1 MNITKTVKAQWQ
13 NSNGSISV
21 TIPKQIVSLLDIK
34 YGDLVEFNLDLET
47 MKLTLD
53 KLQTKS

>member
-34 YGDLVEFNLDLET
+34 YGDLLEFNLDLET

-53 KLQTKS
+53 KLQTNK

>member
-34 YGDLVEFNLDLET
+34 YGKIKHKILLL
-47 MKLTLD
+47 
-53 KLQTKS
+53 

>member
-47 MKLTLD
+47 MKLTVN
-53 KLQTKS
+53 KLQTK